1 MAGDDQVCGTNQQ
14 ANFTLKLHRGDGMTL
29 LAMNWKNGKPPP
41 DFVGFAIEYHEPGG
55 SKFYSLKNR
64 LSFFGVGTG
73 PGANPLSTLLSPIQ
87 KFRWVH
93 FPRSADLPGEFTYR
107 VTPVFMNAGDELSYG
122 EAQTA
127 PIELARDTYPGRL
140 NVAFTRGFISSQ
152 AFVERYESAGPIS
165 TLLPPTADEGL
176 DFVST
181 HPKTDEALQW
191 MGFEA
196 RSALKEVLD
205 EAMHDVR
212 AEVLVAA
219 YELSEPDV
227 MERLERLGPRLR
239 IIIDDSGKHKD
250 PGSCESRAA
259 ARLAASAGVDHVKR
273 QHMLGLQHNKTIVV
287 DGLVCQKV
295 VCGSTNFSW
304 RGLYVQSN
312 HAVILQGEAPVRV
325 FKQAFEDYW
334 SKTPQGF
341 KAASPAQ
348 WNDLGL
354 AGIVARVAFSPHA
367 PANAL
372 LHSVAADIDG
382 TTSSLFFS
390 LAFLYQTPGPVLDAI
405 QRLSGRDDIFVY
417 GVSDRKVN
425 GLEVLKPDGTV
436 GVVYPSALSK
446 NVPPP
451 FKKEPTGG
459 GGVRL
464 HHKFAVIDFDKPGA
478 RVYLGSY
485 NFSSQADV
493 KNGENLLLIRDRRVA
508 TTFMIEALRIV
519 DHYHFRVKETDT
531 RHSGDR
537 LALAKPPR
545 LPGEVAWW
553 EKDFTNPRKILDRKL
568 FA

>member
-1 MAGDDQVCGTNQQ
+1 
-14 ANFTLKLHRGDGMTL
+14 
-29 LAMNWKNGKPPP
+29 
-41 DFVGFAIEYHEPGG
+41 
-55 SKFYSLKNR
+55 
-64 LSFFGVGTG
+64 
-73 PGANPLSTLLSPIQ
+73 
-87 KFRWVH
+87 
-93 FPRSADLPGEFTYR
+93 
-107 VTPVFMNAGDELSYG
+107 
-122 EAQTA
+122 
-127 PIELARDTYPGRL
+127 
-140 NVAFTRGFISSQ
+140 
-152 AFVERYESAGPIS
+152 
-165 TLLPPTADEGL
+165 
-176 DFVST
+176 
-181 HPKTDEALQW
+181 
-191 MGFEA
+191 
-196 RSALKEVLD
+196 
-205 EAMHDVR
+205 
-212 AEVLVAA
+212 
-219 YELSEPDV
+219 
-227 MERLERLGPRLR
+227 
-239 IIIDDSGKHKD
+239 
-250 PGSCESRAA
+250 
-259 ARLAASAGVDHVKR
+259 
-273 QHMLGLQHNKTIVV
+273 
-287 DGLVCQKV
+287 
-295 VCGSTNFSW
+295 
-304 RGLYVQSN
+304 
-312 HAVILQGEAPVRV
+312 
-325 FKQAFEDYW
+325 
-334 SKTPQGF
+334 
-341 KAASPAQ
+341 
-348 WNDLGL
+348 L
-354 AGIVARVAFSPHA
+354 AGIDARAAFSPHA
-367 PANAL
+367 PANTL